1 MNVDSKKIFRLYEN
15 VANLGPGAES
25 PVGPSNNQ
33 QVVVSVPSGFAT
45 KDTTQG
51 KQYAPDENEEDFTQ
65 DRKDMVSTNL
75 ITINKSLKSIA
86 EDFKKMQDVPP
97 WVQDKIAHATQYI
110 EDVAS
115 YYDGRTG
122 D

>member
-1 MNVDSKKIFRLYEN
+1 MNLDNRKLFKLYEN

-25 PVGPSNNQ
+25 PVGPSSNQ
-33 QVVVSVPSGFAT
+33 QVVVSVPSGYAT
-45 KDTTQG
+45 QDKTG
-51 KQYAPDENEEDFTQ
+51 NKYAPDENEEDFTQ
-65 DRKDMVSTNL
+65 DRKDMVATNL

-86 EDFKKMQDVPP
+86 EDFRKMKDVPP
-97 WVQDKIAHATQYI
+97 WIQEKIAHATQYI
-110 EDVAS
+110 EDVAD